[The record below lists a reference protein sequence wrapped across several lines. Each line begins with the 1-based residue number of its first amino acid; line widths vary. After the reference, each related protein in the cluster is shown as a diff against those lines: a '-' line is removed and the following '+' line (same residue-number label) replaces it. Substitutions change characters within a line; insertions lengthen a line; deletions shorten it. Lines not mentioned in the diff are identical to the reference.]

1 MNNPIKALAR
11 STLLIVAMLL
21 MPQAAYAAV
30 AGHVQFVNGNVQITS
45 AAGKTSQ
52 AQKGDAVSE
61 GDTLTS
67 ASSSSAQ
74 IKMQDGGFVAVRA
87 DTKMKFDQF
96 VFAGKQDGSEKSF
109 FSLFKGGFRAVTGL
123 IGMVNKQNYRITTPA
138 STIGIRGTDHETFMI
153 TPDNPLAQVAPTGAY
168 SKVNIGET
176 TMTTDKGTINVLPNQ
191 MGFAAG
197 MNQVPQLQP
206 VNTNIFTVAAAPT
219 AEIKVEQKEE
229 KKESGES
236 KQDQAAKSEGGEESE
251 QSDAPVRESAVA
263 DEVFAA
269 ELVGSV
275 DTPVVDEVFA
285 AELGSVD
292 TWDEAAL
299 AWVDE
304 PVPVTLAADG
314 QIINLN
320 NQTIA
325 TAGGTAT
332 ALTTTTVA
340 PAGTVAAYVQTDLA
354 AAFAMASS
362 DYLKPFTQ
370 IDSLLAKPADL
381 NNALPNPFFINRYAG
396 KDPASYITNT
406 LNGTTTVGQAASTIA
421 ATGIQFGRYNSTQ
434 VAKLVVGNTNCC
446 AAGTY
451 PSLAGVFSHWIVGP
465 AVDPVYLPEVL
476 IATNAVYT
484 LAGATVPTT
493 AFSGG
498 PTLTSA
504 TLSVNFAQQL
514 VSLNLALAV
523 GAAPWTAST
532 VTPLEMMYWNNAKV
546 GFRATTVASPGW
558 GTLVV
563 TGATSGYVTGQLTG
577 SGLNGAILS
586 YVLSGGSDQV
596 AGVVAFTGT
605 AQNAATPYRIAGL
618 SGIDWNPPA
627 NVSNAPVPGTLGGYT
642 NAGTVLVDAAGNVTQ
657 FNASQPFTSGAGITL
672 GIGTATVAG
681 LGTDPVSGISWG
693 RWVGGTLSKTDLAT
707 NTITNLQNTTGAG
720 GAGAA
725 LSSHWIASPT
735 LVGPVTLPVT
745 GVFNYV
751 LAGGTAPTDS
761 MGGIGTLNSASLSA
775 NFAAQTMSIGLNVTT
790 PNAGNLI
797 ASAANLPIEQNSMFN
812 ASTAGA
818 AQGGNP
824 GSLTLTGSVAGT
836 PQGHIGGAFVGAGGI
851 GAAMV
856 YGLVSGNGVIVNGVT
871 AFHR

>member
-1 MNNPIKALAR
+1 MNNTTKALGG
-11 STLLIVAMLL
+11 STFWIVTMLVIS
-21 MPQAAYAAV
+21 QAAYASV
-30 AGHVQFVNGNVQITS
+30 AGHVQFVNGNVQIAN
-45 AAGKTSQ
+45 AAGQVHQ

-67 ASSSSAQ
+67 APGATAQ

-96 VFAGKQDGSEKSF
+96 VFAGKQDGNEKSF

-123 IGMVNKQNYRITTPA
+123 IGMINKQNYRIITPSA
-138 STIGIRGTDHETFMI
+138 TIGIRGTDHETFMI
-153 TPDNPLAQVAPTGAY
+153 TSDNPLARVAPTGAY
-168 SKVNIGET
+168 SKVNVGET

-191 MGFAAG
+191 MGFAGG
-197 MNQVPQLQP
+197 MNQLPQLQP
-206 VNTNIFTVAAAPT
+206 LNTNIFTVAAAPT
-219 AEIKVEQKEE
+219 AGAKLD
-229 KKESGES
+229 KKEGKKGSGEAG
-236 KQDQAAKSEGGEESE
+236 QEQQAAQGEGE
-251 QSDAPVRESAVA
+251 QSDAPVRDSAVVDA
-263 DEVFAA
+263 TPPAAGSIPASTAPAIGEGAGVALFVPEVTV
-269 ELVGSV
+269 LV
-275 DTPVVDEVFA
+275 P
-285 AELGSVD
+285 
-292 TWDEAAL
+292 
-299 AWVDE
+299 
-304 PVPVTLAADG
+304 PVTLTAGG
-314 QIINLN
+314 QVINLN
-320 NQTIA
+320 NQTTTPVA
-325 TAGGTAT
+325 TG
-332 ALTTTTVA
+332 VA

-354 AAFAMASS
+354 GAFVTASA
-362 DYLKPFTQ
+362 DYMFPFADLNT
-370 IDSLLAKPADL
+370 LLAKPADL
-381 NNALPNPFFINRYAG
+381 NNALPNPSFTDRYAG
-396 KDPASYITNT
+396 KDPASYITNI
-406 LNGTTTVGQAASTIA
+406 LSGTTTVGQAATTIA

-434 VAKLVVGNTNCC
+434 ATKLVVGNTNCC
-446 AAGTY
+446 VAGTTLS
-451 PSLAGVFSHWIVGP
+451 PATVFSHWIVGP

-476 IATNAVYT
+476 TATNAVYAF
-484 LAGATVPTT
+484 AGATVPTT

-514 VSLNLALAV
+514 VSLNLALTV

-563 TGATSGYVTGQLTG
+563 TGATGGYVVGQLTG

-605 AQNAATPYRIAGL
+605 AQNTATPYRIAGL

-627 NVSNAPVPGTLGGYT
+627 NVSNIPIPGTLGGYT
-642 NAGTVLVDAAGNVTQ
+642 NAGTVLADAAGNVTQ
-657 FNASQPFTSGAGITL
+657 FNASQPFTNGAGITV
-672 GIGTATVAG
+672 GIGTATAAG

-707 NTITNLQNTTGAG
+707 NITTAHQNTAVGSGAP
-720 GAGAA
+720 

-735 LVGPVTLPVT
+735 LTGPVTLPVT
-745 GVFNYV
+745 GIFNYV

-761 MGGIGTLNSASLSA
+761 MGGTGTLNSASLSA
-775 NFAAQTMSIGLNVTT
+775 NFAAQTMSLGLNVTT

-797 ASAANLPIEQNSMFN
+797 ASAANLPIEQKSMFN
-812 ASTAGA
+812 ASTVGA
-818 AQGGNP
+818 QQGSNP
-824 GSLTLTGSVAGT
+824 GSLTVTGSMAGT